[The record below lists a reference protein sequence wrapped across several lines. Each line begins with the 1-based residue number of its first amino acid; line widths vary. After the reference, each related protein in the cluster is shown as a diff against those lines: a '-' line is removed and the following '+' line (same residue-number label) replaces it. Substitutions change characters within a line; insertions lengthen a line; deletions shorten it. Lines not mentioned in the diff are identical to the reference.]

1 MKKLFVL
8 ILVQACFTVHALFA
22 KPGGQDGLISIQP
35 HFNYLTVNNGLSQ
48 NSITSIIQDSKGLIW
63 IASYDGLNR
72 FDGFTTL
79 VKRHESKS
87 DNSLSENRL
96 LCLAE
101 RRDGKIWIGTDGGGV
116 NVYNSN
122 TEKFLRYTVE
132 QGNIPSNT
140 VVCLIADSV
149 GNMWIGTE
157 RGLAKA
163 TVLENDGI
171 VFKTVGNFGSVTKL
185 LCDKQGNIW
194 IASIRGLYVIP
205 FDDEEEQP
213 VKINSSNDPY
223 IISLFCDKDNTIW
236 FSTYSGFFSI
246 NKVKTIHEDLSIT
259 NAYTQVFDE
268 PGCVVRTM
276 TEDLDGNLWIG
287 TESSGL
293 FQLKLNDKGDVQEKH
308 IYATHVPFCNISDN
322 RIRELFVDR
331 TNVLWIGFHKKGVN
345 YADICGKK
353 FHLMHELSSPVR
365 NELGY
370 RGRFISSIY
379 QDSKNRLWFA
389 DEEEGMFIYH
399 PNDKRMLY
407 LSNFDYSKA
416 VSTVIESRS
425 GDIWLGTTDRLLKIA
440 KQDADKNYY
449 RIQNK
454 LHYTEAGNI
463 RTLCEDL
470 YGNIWFGSITGSGL
484 YRYNP
489 TTNECILYNEGDGIH
504 SVKLFYLLAD
514 HDKPVIWVGTLSGG
528 LIKVT
533 YNEFGKAIETE
544 TYNTASGGNALI
556 SNHIWHIYA
565 DNSNCIWV
573 GTDAGLNRI
582 ELDDDRR
589 VKQVTMVDVPLLN
602 GLKIMAITE
611 DAEHNFWLNC
621 SQGLYKY
628 NHGTGEVQIYTHH
641 DGLQSNTFTEA
652 SAITSNGAIYVG
664 GINGV
669 NYFHP
674 SEIVKNPYARE
685 AAIVNLRI
693 HEKTIKPGETFGSR
707 QILGKDINS
716 TDELVLD
723 YKSNNFMFEFVG
735 IHYAIPEKNQFRF
748 MLEGFD
754 GGYVHT
760 NSHLRVAAY
769 SNLPAGKYT
778 FKVMASNNDG
788 VWGDAV
794 KQIGI
799 TILPPPWKTTWAYL
813 AYFLMATGLVY
824 FVIHYLLTKQR
835 LKNELYIERLEKEK
849 IREVNEMKMGFFT
862 NITHEFRTP
871 LVLILSPLRDLMAD
885 AKRQNKHIRLRLQI
899 INRNATRLL
908 SLINQTLDLR
918 KISSDTMRL
927 LITRNNLHNHIEN
940 MIESFEVHT
949 VDRRLAIHF
958 RNELQGDEQWYDK
971 YKIDKVLLNILS
983 NAVKH
988 TPPKG
993 SIYIDVYEEKQDG
1006 ITFATVSIRD
1016 TGRGIPAEELTK
1028 IFEMFYRARNA
1039 SIEGTGIGL
1048 SYVKSLLNLHKGD
1061 IKVES
1066 IPDEGTCFTFCFP
1079 VDVEAY
1085 AGEQISETIDLD
1097 FNHQSIGPFIDEDFD
1112 DDILLIDEEDS
1123 SINADTEE
1131 EDKEQRRK
1139 ILIVEDN
1146 VDLRL
1151 YIKDCLAQHYNI
1163 AEASNGEE
1171 GIKMAKR
1178 EFPDLIITDLMMP
1191 VMDGI
1196 EFSRT
1201 LKADAQTRH
1210 IPIFVHSVKSD
1221 EIALKEAMDAGAEDF
1236 IAKPYNYAT
1245 LIKKI
1250 KNFFRTREQ
1259 LVARVQAEAMLKP
1272 TEPEVPSSDEE
1283 LIQKISKVIEKNLSN
1298 PNFGVEM
1305 LADQI
1310 GMSRMQLHRRIVS
1323 FTGLQPSALIRD
1335 FRLQRAAQLL
1345 KSGEKRIS
1353 EVMWETGFNNHSRFN
1368 NYFKMKYGVGVK
1380 DYQKK

>member
-1 MKKLFVL
+1 MKRY
-8 ILVQACFTVHALFA
+8 IISI
-22 KPGGQDGLISIQP
+22 LISIWLTVLWAQP

-72 FDGFTTL
+72 FDGFNTL
-79 VKRHESKS
+79 VKRHESNNN
-87 DNSLSENRL
+87 NSLSENRL

-101 RRDGKIWIGTDGGGV
+101 RSDGKIWIGTEGGGV
-116 NVYNSN
+116 DVYNPD
-122 TEKFLRYTVE
+122 TEEFAHYTVG
-132 QGNIPSNT
+132 QGHIPSNT
-140 VVCLIADSV
+140 VVCLTTDSLGCV
-149 GNMWIGTE
+149 WVGTE
-157 RGLAKA
+157 QGLAKA
-163 TVLENDGI
+163 TIGSGGEVE
-171 VFKTVGNFGSVTKL
+171 FETVSDFGLVSKL
-185 LCDKQGNIW
+185 LCDRRGNIW
-194 IASIRGLYVIP
+194 VASVRGLYVIP
-205 FDDEEEQP
+205 HGRQADGKP
-213 VKINSSNDPY
+213 VRIHASTDPY
-223 IISLFCDKDNTIW
+223 IISMSCDVDNTIW
-236 FSTYSGFFSI
+236 FSTYSGFFNISRVDDI
-246 NKVKTIHEDLSIT
+246 SEDLEVADVYASI
-259 NAYTQVFDE
+259 FDE
-268 PGCVVRTM
+268 PGCVVRAM
-276 TEDLDGNLWIG
+276 KDDLDGNIWIG
-287 TESSGL
+287 TENSGL
-293 FQLKLNDKGDVQEKH
+293 FHLQFNAEGQVVEKH
-308 IYATHVPFCNISDN
+308 LYATHVPFCNISDN
-322 RIRELFVDR
+322 RIRTLFVDR

-353 FHLMHELSSPVR
+353 FHLMHQLSSPVR

-379 QDSKNRLWFA
+379 QDSKSRLWFA

-399 PNDKRMLY
+399 PVGGAMHY
-407 LSNFDYSKA
+407 LSGSEYSKSI
-416 VSTVIESRS
+416 STVLESRS
-425 GDIWLGTTDRLLKIA
+425 GDIWLGAADRLLMISRA
-440 KQDADKNYY
+440 DASRNHY
-449 RIQNK
+449 RLQHK
-454 LHYTEAGNI
+454 LQYAEAGNI

-470 YGNIWFGSITGSGL
+470 YGNIWFGSITGQGL

-489 TTNECILYNEGDGIH
+489 QTGECTLYNEADGIH
-504 SVKLFYLLAD
+504 SVKLFYLSAD
-514 HDKPVIWVGTLSGG
+514 RRQPVIWVGTLNGG
-528 LIKVT
+528 LIRVA
-533 YNEFGKAIETE
+533 YHASGKEVETT
-544 TYNTASGGNALI
+544 TYNTTSGEHALI

-565 DNSNCIWV
+565 DSASTIWV

-582 ELDDDRR
+582 ELDDNRG
-589 VKQVTMVDVPLLN
+589 VKHIAPIDVPLLN

-611 DAEHNFWLNC
+611 DWEHNFWLNC

-628 NHGTGEVQIYTHH
+628 NPATHEVQIYTHR

-652 SAITSNGAIYVG
+652 SIITSDGTIYVG

-669 NYFHP
+669 NYFRP
-674 SEIVKNPYARE
+674 SEIVKNPYVCQ
-685 AAIVNLRI
+685 AAIVGLRI
-693 HEKTIKPGETFGSR
+693 HDKGIKP
-707 QILGKDINS
+707 

-735 IHYAIPEKNQFRF
+735 IHYAIPAKNQFRF

-754 GGYVHT
+754 GSYVHT
-760 NSHLRVAAY
+760 NSSLRVAAY

-799 TILPPPWKTTWAYL
+799 TILPPPWKTIWAYL
-813 AYFLMATGLVY
+813 AYLLMATGLVY

-871 LVLILSPLRDLMAD
+871 LVLILSPLKDLMVD

-958 RNELQGDEQWYDK
+958 RNELQGNEQWYDK
-971 YKIDKVLLNILS
+971 YKIDKVLLNIMS

-993 SIYIDVYEEKQDG
+993 SIYINVNEEKQDG
-1006 ITFATVSIRD
+1006 VIFAVISIRD
-1016 TGRGIPAEELTK
+1016 TGRGIPAEELAK

-1039 SIEGTGIGL
+1039 SVEGTGIGL

-1061 IKVES
+1061 IRVES
-1066 IPDEGTCFTFCFP
+1066 IPDEGTCFTFRFP
-1079 VDVEAY
+1079 VNVEAY

-1097 FNHQSIGPFIDEDFD
+1097 FNHQSMGPFIDEDFD
-1112 DDILLIDEEDS
+1112 DDISLIDEEDN
-1123 SINADTEE
+1123 SISLEAEE
-1131 EDKEQRRK
+1131 EDKRQRK
-1139 ILIVEDN
+1139 TILVVEDN

-1151 YIKDCLAQHYNI
+1151 YIKDCLAQHHNVL
-1163 AEASNGEE
+1163 EASNGEE

-1178 EFPDLIITDLMMP
+1178 EQPDLIITDLMMP
-1191 VMDGI
+1191 IMDGI
-1196 EFSRT
+1196 EFSRA

-1259 LVARVQAEAMLKP
+1259 LVARVQAEAMFKP
-1272 TEPEVPSSDEE
+1272 TKPDIPSSDEE
-1283 LIQKISKVIEKNLSN
+1283 LIQRIQKIIEENLSN
-1298 PNFGVEM
+1298 QSFGVEL
-1305 LADQI
+1305 LADRI
-1310 GMSRMQLHRRIVS
+1310 GMSRMQLNRRIVS
-1323 FTGLQPSALIRD
+1323 YTGLQPSALIRD
-1335 FRLQRAAQLL
+1335 VRLQRAAQLL

-1368 NYFKMKYGVGVK
+1368 MYFKMKYGVGVK
-1380 DYQKK
+1380 DYQKG